1 MAGGIILAA
10 EPRTA
15 LNRKKLASVGTDL
28 IENAGLEVVDVVLG
42 IVAIGRPVAPR
53 VGTLRKSRQTDD
65 SRDESI
71 NDEMAALV
79 RPTKSTWLSAWW

>member
-1 MAGGIILAA
+1 MQQCLLHPLVAGGIILAA

-28 IENAGLEVVDVVLG
+28 IENAGLEVV
-42 IVAIGRPVAPR
+42 
-53 VGTLRKSRQTDD
+53 GTLRKSRQTDD

-71 NDEMAALV
+71 DDEMAALV

>member
-1 MAGGIILAA
+1 MQQCLLHPLVAGGIILAA

-15 LNRKKLASVGTDL
+15 LNRRKLASVGTDL
-28 IENAGLEVVDVVLG
+28 IENAG
-42 IVAIGRPVAPR
+42 IGRPVAPR

-71 NDEMAALV
+71 DDEMAALV